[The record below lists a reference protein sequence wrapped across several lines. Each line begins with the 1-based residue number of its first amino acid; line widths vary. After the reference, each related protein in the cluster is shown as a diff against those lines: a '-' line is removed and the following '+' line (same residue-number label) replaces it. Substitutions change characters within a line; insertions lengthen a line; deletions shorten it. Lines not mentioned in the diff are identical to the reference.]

1 MSKQFVTVV
10 KFPITPIK
18 TKFGERLQR
27 QLNSEIVSPRL
38 SDAEA
43 IWLDYTTTHPTQ
55 YDTVCYRFDTLE
67 DAVELAAEIAFG
79 IERELQDLINSN
91 EEVLLDSWV

>member
-18 TKFGERLQR
+18 TRLGESFQR

-38 SDAEA
+38 SEAEE
-43 IWLDYTTTHPTQ
+43 IWLDYTTPRPTQ

-67 DAVELAAEIAFG
+67 DAVELADEIAIG
-79 IERELQDLINSN
+79 IERELQDLMNSN
-91 EEVLLDSWV
+91 EEALLDS